1 MLAKERQDK
10 IYTMLCRNGAVTT
23 VDLMQ
28 QLAVSNET
36 VRRDLLAMEQRGLL
50 ARVHGGAVAKGSMKQ
65 FSELQQR
72 NREYSLE
79 KSTLSRTAAE
89 LVQEGDVIAVDSGS
103 TAIAFAAVLKERF
116 SRLTVV
122 THSWDV
128 AECLREHRDFR
139 VILCGGE
146 YLKKESAFYG
156 TLTLDIYE
164 KLHFQKAFIFP
175 SAVSL
180 AFGIC
185 DYQSSLYPIQRQLIK
200 GADRVFILADSS
212 KFEKQALL
220 KLDDMRSEYIYVTDD
235 ALPEE
240 LKRLYQ
246 ENGIRLITGEKT
258 QVG

>member
-50 ARVHGGAVAKGSMKQ
+50 TRVHGGAVAKGSMKQ

-72 NREYSLE
+72 NREYSRE

-146 YLKKESAFYG
+146 YLKRENAFYG
-156 TLTLDIYE
+156 TLTLDTYE
-164 KLHFQKAFIFP
+164 KLHFQKAFVFP

-180 AFGIC
+180 AFGIY